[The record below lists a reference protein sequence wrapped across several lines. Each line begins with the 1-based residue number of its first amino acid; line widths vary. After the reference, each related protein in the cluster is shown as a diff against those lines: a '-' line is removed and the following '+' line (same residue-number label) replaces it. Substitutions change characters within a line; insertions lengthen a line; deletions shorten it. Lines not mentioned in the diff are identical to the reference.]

1 MFLALG
7 SFLLF
12 MSELCRKMFLV
23 RVPHVPEEIV
33 KGTDAGHIIRGKAAD
48 DGI

>member
-1 MFLALG
+1 MFFTLG

-12 MSELCRKMFLV
+12 MTELCRKMFLV
-23 RVPHVPEEIV
+23 RVPHMPEEIV
-33 KGTDAGHIIRGKAAD
+33 KGTDAGDIIRGKSAD